1 MAVEERDPYTGYL
14 TTGHEWNGIKEL
26 NTPVPRVVIFFLII
40 TALYSVVY
48 WILMPAWPLG
58 VSYTKG
64 LLGIDQRD
72 VVAGQI
78 KRADEERS
86 VWTKRIEAESFEQ
99 ILADPKLMT
108 VVRQTGSTL
117 FGDNCSGCHGR
128 TAEGGLGFPALVSST
143 WLWGGSPEAIAET
156 IRVGINSPHKDTRVS
171 QMMAFGRDGILK
183 RDEVNN
189 VVDFVRSLSDP
200 SVAKTVAAAK
210 LDAGKALFAANCVS
224 CHGDNAKGNPELGAP
239 DLTDKFWIYGGDAQS
254 VFTSVWGGRQ
264 GHMPSWDGRL
274 SPVDQKILTLYLVD
288 RRKAGP

>member
-58 VSYTKG
+58 VSFTKG

-78 KRADEERS
+78 KQADEGRS
-86 VWTKRIEAESFEQ
+86 VWTKRIETESFEQ

-288 RRKAGP
+288 RRKSGP